1 MTEVRCPMCSK
12 PNPEDAEVCGFCS
25 ARLKPLILDETSV
38 EVPTSRADEPRPSE
52 GAQDEGGADWL
63 ERIRAGVGS
72 ETPEEEAPQEEV
84 LDESATPDWL
94 RRLREA
100 GTGEEEGPPESEVPT
115 WLEESEREIE
125 QEVDAVGPDRLESL
139 REIDAQ
145 EPVKAEVESKPAD
158 DDWLA
163 RLREKEEDL
172 PSEVIEEEP
181 EPEVEFAE
189 EAPEEEPLPSAAPG
203 PVEEEEPAAEPEF
216 VDTRDFVPTPSEPS
230 ELITPT
236 MEEPPPVVLP
246 SVEGKPDW
254 LADDVD
260 VTDEG
265 LPHVPA
271 LIVDERDG
279 LPPDEIPDVDLDS
292 IQLPDWL
299 SDLGE
304 TTSPEGAISEEVS
317 PDLARATLPTWL
329 EAMRP
334 IETFRSVVEI
344 EPEEEQS
351 VESAG
356 PLAGLYG
363 VLMAEPVVAKPRAA
377 TVGTTRL
384 KVTER
389 QYAQAEILQRMVEE
403 EGIERPEAVA
413 GRARLP
419 ILRWA
424 IGFLLIFL
432 VAVPMLLPSDGGLS
446 LPLPSLV
453 PRDLDQLIN
462 VVENASIEQ
471 PVLVVFDYAPGY
483 VGELDT
489 VAEPLLHHIASRG
502 LPVVSIST
510 QSNGPPLAEN
520 LLSRIGENGEGYI
533 HMGYLSGGST
543 AIPLFADAPSDTIAP
558 GFLLPEDL
566 VNASVWDSPILKGVR
581 QFSDFSLVMVIAS
594 GTETARTWVEQAK
607 PWLDETPLVMVLSA
621 GIEPLIRP
629 YYETREHNVDGILSG
644 IPAAVGYAQLI
655 GYEGDT
661 QIKWNAFGMGIF
673 AVELILLAGVVYGIA
688 SWLMKYRSG

>member
-1 MTEVRCPMCSK
+1 MGINEMTDVRCPMCSK
-12 PNPEDAEVCGFCS
+12 SNPEDAEICAFCS
-25 ARLKPLILDETSV
+25 ARLKPLIIDEPSQ
-38 EVPTSRADEPRPSE
+38 EFPSPRADEPQPSE
-52 GAQDEGGADWL
+52 GADWL
-63 ERIRAGVGS
+63 ERIRAEVGS

-84 LDESATPDWL
+84 LDEGTPPDWL
-94 RRLREA
+94 GRLREA
-100 GTGEEEGPPESEVPT
+100 GTGEDEGPLGDEVPT
-115 WLEESEREIE
+115 WLQESEGEIKE
-125 QEVDAVGPDRLESL
+125 EVEAVGSERLKSL
-139 REIDAQ
+139 REIEAQ
-145 EPVKAEVESKPAD
+145 EPVKAEVESEPAD

-181 EPEVEFAE
+181 KPEVEFVE
-189 EAPEEEPLPSAAPG
+189 EALEGELLPSVDPGQIGDEEP
-203 PVEEEEPAAEPEF
+203 VVKPEF
-216 VDTRDFVPTPSEPS
+216 IDSGDILPTPIETSAP
-230 ELITPT
+230 ITPS

-246 SVEGKPDW
+246 SIEGKPDW
-254 LADDVD
+254 LADDVEI
-260 VTDEG
+260 TDEG

-271 LIVDERDG
+271 LIMDESDG
-279 LPPDEIPDVDLDS
+279 SPPDEIPDINLDA

-304 TTSPEGAISEEVS
+304 TTSPEGVLSEEAS
-317 PDLARATLPTWL
+317 PGLARATLPTWL

-344 EPEEEQS
+344 EPEGEQS

-384 KVTER
+384 EVTER
-389 QYAQAEILQRMVEE
+389 QFAQAEILQRMVEE

-432 VAVPMLLPSDGGLS
+432 VAVPMLLPLEGGLN

-453 PRDLDQLIN
+453 PRDLGQLIN
-462 VVENASIEQ
+462 LVEDASIEQ

-483 VGELDT
+483 VGELST

-502 LPVVSIST
+502 LRVVSIST
-510 QSNGPPLAEN
+510 QANGPPLAEK
-520 LLSRIGENGEGYI
+520 LLSRISENGEGYI
-533 HMGYLSGGST
+533 HMGYLSGGPT
-543 AIPLFADAPSDTIAP
+543 AVQLFAGAPLDTIAP

-566 VNASVWDSPILKGVR
+566 ASDSVWSSPILKSVR
-581 QFSDFSLVMVIAS
+581 HFSDFSIVMVITS
-594 GTETARTWVEQAK
+594 RMESARTWVEQAN

-621 GIEPLIRP
+621 GTEPLIRP
-629 YYETREHNVDGILSG
+629 YYEALEHNVDGILSG
-644 IPAAVGYAQLI
+644 MPAAVGYAQLI
-655 GYEGDT
+655 GYEGDA
-661 QIKWNAFGMGIF
+661 QIRWNAFGMGIF